1 MANFHK
7 NNPRRIEVK
16 VELGA
21 STMSDWG
28 IALLVI
34 AICAVVAVVVAVLFR
49 LVGIYQLTSCFATS
63 EEKAVLTKHEQYNG
77 YVVNSESDFVL
88 DASGKFIQYDT
99 LQSDPRYGGIAAQP
113 AAPTAQPS
121 QDESTRSSPVS
132 IGTGSVASELEFG
145 QGIRRAESCD
155 SVASD
160 SSVLEMQPD
169 MPKIGQLEFALEYD
183 REVSE
188 LIVSIIQARDLMAN
202 QYSGTLDTY
211 IRGVLLPETDT
222 KFQTKVQKGST
233 DPIFKERF
241 LFGVEP
247 HDLEHRIIQFQ
258 VFAVDK
264 YARHKV
270 IGESEIRVGDVD
282 MRQPIKMWL
291 NLRDID
297 EKPTEYGDIM
307 FSLSYLPTA
316 ERLTIVIVKAR
327 NLKWT
332 DSKEA
337 GDPFIK
343 VYLLQNGKKISK
355 KKTTVKRGERN
366 PIFNEAMI
374 FSVPATALSTVQL
387 RITVAELLSDNR
399 TPSLGHVIVGASTSG
414 TELSHWNQMM
424 TSLRKPVAMWHYLR
438 K

>member
-1 MANFHK
+1 
-7 NNPRRIEVK
+7 
-16 VELGA
+16 
-21 STMSDWG
+21 MSDVG
-28 IALLVI
+28 IAFLVI
-34 AICAVVAVVVAVLFR
+34 AICAVVAVVAAVLIR
-49 LVGIYQLTSCFATS
+49 LYGIYHLTSCFASS

-77 YVVNSESDFVL
+77 GYMVESDSDFVL
-88 DASGKFIQYDT
+88 DRSGKFVQYDT
-99 LQSDPRYGGIAAQP
+99 VASDPKYGQI
-113 AAPTAQPS
+113 
-121 QDESTRSSPVS
+121 ESRESPPMQGSERSSPISVDAHS
-132 IGTGSVASELEFG
+132 IASETEITH
-145 QGIRRAESCD
+145 GIRRAESCD

-183 REVSE
+183 REVNE
-188 LIVSIIQARDLMAN
+188 LIISIIQARDLTPN

-211 IRGVLLPETDT
+211 IRGVVLPDQDT
-222 KFQTKVQKGST
+222 KFQTK
-233 DPIFKERF
+233 
-241 LFGVEP
+241 
-247 HDLEHRIIQFQ
+247 

-270 IGESEIRVGDVD
+270 IGESEIRLGDVD
-282 MRQPIKMWL
+282 LRMPIKMWL

-316 ERLTIVIVKAR
+316 ERLTIVVAKAR

-332 DSKEA
+332 ENKDS
-337 GDPFIK
+337 GDPFVK
-343 VYLLQNGKKISK
+343 VYLMQNSKKISK
-355 KKTTVKRGERN
+355 KKTTVKRGERH

-374 FSVPATALSTVQL
+374 FSVPATALPTVQL
-387 RITVAELLSDNR
+387 RITVAELLPDNR
-399 TPSLGHVIVGASTSG
+399 TPSLGHVIVGANTSG

-424 TSLRKPVAMWHYLR
+424 TSLRKPVTMWHYLR

>member
-1 MANFHK
+1 
-7 NNPRRIEVK
+7 
-16 VELGA
+16 
-21 STMSDWG
+21 MSDWG

-34 AICAVVAVVVAVLFR
+34 ALVAVAAVVLGILFR
-49 LVGIYQLTSCFATS
+49 IFGIYQITSCFATS
-63 EEKAVLTKHEQYNG
+63 EEKANLTKNEQYNG
-77 YVVNSESDFVL
+77 YMVNSESDFTL
-88 DASGKFIQYDT
+88 NRTGKYVEYDT
-99 LQSDPRYGGIAAQP
+99 LNTDPKYSGLESHSPPRQ
-113 AAPTAQPS
+113 
-121 QDESTRSSPVS
+121 ESTRSSPVS
-132 IGTGSVASELEFG
+132 METGSIASDLEFG

-188 LIVSIIQARDLMAN
+188 LVIGIIQARDLTPN
-202 QYSGTLDTY
+202 QYTGTLDTY
-211 IRGVLLPETDT
+211 VRGILLPDTDA
-222 KFQTKVQKGST
+222 KFQTKNVKNST
-233 DPIFKERF
+233 DPVFKERF
-241 LFGVEP
+241 LFTMDQEE
-247 HDLEHRIIQFQ
+247 LENRTLQLQMFSL
-258 VFAVDK
+258 DK
-264 YARHKV
+264 YQRHKV
-270 IGESEIRVGDVD
+270 IGEGEVRLGDVD
-282 MRQPIKMWL
+282 MKLPIKMWL

-297 EKPTEYGDIM
+297 EKPTEYGDIL

-332 DSKEA
+332 ESKDA
-337 GDPFIK
+337 GDPFVK
-343 VYLLQNGKKISK
+343 VYLMQNAKNVSK

-374 FSVPATALSTVQL
+374 FSVPATALPTVQL
-387 RITVAELLSDNR
+387 RITVAELLPDIR
-399 TPSLGHVIVGASTSG
+399 TPSLGHVIVGANTSG